1 MSILIREHFIHS
13 TQTPLTAWSILINN
27 EYYIPNLQV
36 FLASLHFFCMLSVDR
51 YSSLQ
56 HFQNT
61 LTRVAGEGIT
71 ILETMT
77 NNNRVG
83 SNVDFFCKPYCTFW
97 SEPTWPELARPPFSL
112 RKLFKTV
119 PLTSTS
125 TVCNSSKH
133 KVDQSSTFF
142 RGVLIPLTS
151 HSKNPP
157 HHGALSVIKFMKFFG

>member
-1 MSILIREHFIHS
+1 MLRNVI
-13 TQTPLTAWSILINN
+13 
-27 EYYIPNLQV
+27 V
-36 FLASLHFFCMLSVDR
+36 FLFIRFLLLRAHCFQPFLNFLFRVLNIITDGDNSINSFWVKAFLGALSGCGKDR
-51 YSSLQ
+51 NLLQ
-56 HFQNT
+56 
-61 LTRVAGEGIT
+61 LLT

-77 NNNRVG
+77 NNNRVA

-97 SEPTWPELARPPFSL
+97 PEPTWPELAWPPFSL

-119 PLTSTS
+119 PFTSTS

-151 HSKNPP
+151 HSKNSP